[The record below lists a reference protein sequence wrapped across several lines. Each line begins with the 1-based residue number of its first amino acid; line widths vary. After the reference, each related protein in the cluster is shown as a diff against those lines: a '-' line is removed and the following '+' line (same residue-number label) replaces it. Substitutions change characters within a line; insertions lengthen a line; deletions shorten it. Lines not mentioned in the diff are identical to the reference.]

1 MLPAGG
7 RAVGRSVPPVEGRV
21 WSAGA
26 HLPLIALGLACCT
39 PLTTRPDFFPGP
51 QAPQILL
58 DARPERVT
66 PEIVTLVAAE
76 SLTVE
81 RANVR
86 DGYVETAWYDTRS
99 RHSFRGMR
107 VVPDLATTV
116 KIRCWAD
123 PYVPGQ
129 TRLTIEAVYRPQ
141 YDPSRTERDLEVPV
155 PSDHPGHAVAESLA
169 VALKK
174 RFGTPNSAPTAP

>member
-1 MLPAGG
+1 MRPAGG
-7 RAVGRSVPPVEGRV
+7 RTVGRTDAGVGRRV
-21 WSAGA
+21 SFAGA
-26 HLPLIALGLACCT
+26 ALPLIALGLACCT

-51 QAPQILL
+51 QAPQIVL

-66 PEIVTLVAAE
+66 PEIVTLLAAE
-76 SLTVE
+76 SLAVE
-81 RANVR
+81 RANVQ
-86 DGYVETAWYDTRS
+86 DGYVESAWYDTRS
-99 RHSFRGMR
+99 HGSFRGMR
-107 VVPDLATTV
+107 DVPDLATTV

-141 YDPSRTERDLEVPV
+141 YDPSRTERDLEVLV
-155 PSDHPGHAVAESLA
+155 PPDHPGHAIAGRLA
-169 VALKK
+169 AALKK